1 MTTITI
7 PVRPILKAQRKSV
20 PDNSTLWEY
29 GNAVFAVPSSDTFSL
44 PGATYERQ
52 DGKLDV
58 RRNSAQDLYNTKWFT
73 PTFDTLV
80 TLSWNSDTRITDSR
94 PTQRAAVAG
103 MLTILI
109 EVLDSRTPPPSVVP
123 TWNGGVQVEWH
134 RNGVDLEIEVSPAGD
149 AEYFFSSPDEE
160 REGMAWDEIER
171 LTKYAR
177 SVL

>member
-1 MTTITI
+1 MTTIEA
-7 PVRPILKAQRKSV
+7 RPTHKAQRM
-20 PDNSTLWEY
+20 PFLDDSTFDAFGTY
-29 GNAVFAVPSSDTFSL
+29 PGYDPVITSDTFSL

-58 RRNSAQDLYNTKWFT
+58 RRNSPQDLYNTKWFT
-73 PTFDTLV
+73 PTFDAMV
-80 TLSWNSDTRITDSR
+80 VLSKDSSVGNSMSRRFQLRI
-94 PTQRAAVAG
+94 VAG